1 MQLHAV
7 TAENGGDD
15 VVKEKL
21 KKEGVELSFP
31 VHSDPDCKLLAT
43 GHRGGEDAATATA
56 AAAAAAATGDESG
69 KKTKG
74 DPEIYVENEVQGAR
88 GSWPTRSLSFAV
100 PSKGG
105 SGSSVRNILRP
116 SRVRTTS
123 GYS

>member
-56 AAAAAAATGDESG
+56 AATGDESG

-88 GSWPTRSLSFAV
+88 GSWPMRSLSFAV
-100 PSKGG
+100 PSRGG

-116 SRVRTTS
+116 SRVPTTS